1 MKAIEVL
8 GQNDGEV
15 TKAYYAE
22 LASRGP
28 IGRVAVA
35 LFRSQKRSSR
45 AKDYRRGKY
54 RRLAY
59 DVKQWSLDQLCRE
72 LAEHGAELGITYGW
86 RQDPDTIF
94 GGDPSWVLYC
104 DLPQGQVSFHS
115 PSRGKGPDYLTD
127 WDRSK
132 ASAERIVAFCDSVMG
147 GGRQEIR
154 QPSLWEVSAP

>member
-1 MKAIEVL
+1 MNAAEVL
-8 GQNDGEV
+8 GQNDGDV
-15 TKAYYAE
+15 TKAYYAD

-35 LFRSQKRSSR
+35 LLRSQKRSAR
-45 AKDYRRGKY
+45 AKVYRRGKW
-54 RRLAY
+54 RRAAY

-72 LAEHGAELGITYGW
+72 LAENGAVLGITYGW
-86 RQDPDTIF
+86 RQDPETVF

-115 PSRGKGPDYLTD
+115 PSRGAGPDYAGD

-132 ASAERIVAFCDSVMG
+132 ASAEHIVAFCDSVMG
-147 GGRQEIR
+147 MG
-154 QPSLWEVSAP
+154 VACC